1 MLIYMIKTDK
11 VSPIAWILHPL
22 KTFLL
27 FERKQRMKLT
37 EKINLFVERKPYKKN
52 GEEKIYYKLS
62 TSIATKTNDGDYLRM
77 PLDII
82 VNDKKYPESLLAK
95 LDPNF
100 MYTANVINGWLMV
113 DKYFNKDGLQVKKLV
128 IYVDEMKL
136 TGQSPIDQ
144 EKRKKA
150 LANAKGNA
158 DGQKLD
164 LPF

>member
-1 MLIYMIKTDK
+1 
-11 VSPIAWILHPL
+11 
-22 KTFLL
+22 
-27 FERKQRMKLT
+27 MKLI

-62 TSIATKTNDGDYLRM
+62 TSIATKQKDETYLRM
-77 PLDII
+77 PVDII
-82 VNDKKYPESLLAK
+82 VNDKKYPEALLSK

-113 DKYFNKDGLQVKKLV
+113 DSYFNKDGKQIKKLV

-136 TGQSPIDQ
+136 IGKSPIDQ

-150 LANAKGNA
+150 LENAKTDTN
-158 DGQKLD
+158 GQNTD